1 MKTVDITGNLR
12 KEMEK
17 VLDKHRLDHTIGVAY
32 TAASLA
38 FVHGADKDMALTAGM
53 LHDCAKN
60 IPDDEKLELCKKY
73 GIELNKSELAN
84 PSLIHAKLGEYLAKS
99 KYGVD
104 DEDILN
110 AIRYHTTGKPAMS
123 LLEKIIYVADYIEP
137 NRKPLPELDE
147 IRKEAYRDLDLCVL
161 HILSSI
167 LDYLNSSGAELD
179 PMTNE
184 TFLYYDKLIKE
195 RGI

>member
-1 MKTVDITGNLR
+1 MKTVDLTGNLR

-17 VLDKHRLDHTIGVAY
+17 VLDEHRLDHTIGVAY

-38 FVHGADKDMALTAGM
+38 FVHGADKDLALTAGM

-60 IPDDEKLELCKKY
+60 IPDAEKLELCNKY
-73 GIELNKSELAN
+73 AIELNRSELTN
-84 PSLIHAKLGEYLAKS
+84 PSLIHAKLGEYLART

-104 DEDILN
+104 NDDILN
-110 AIRYHTTGKPAMS
+110 AIRYHTTGRPAMS
-123 LLEKIIYVADYIEP
+123 LLEKIIYAADYIEP
-137 NRKPLPELDE
+137 NRKPLPKLDE
-147 IRKEAYRDLDLCVL
+147 IRKEAYKDLDLCIL
-161 HILSSI
+161 HILASI
-167 LDYLNSSGAELD
+167 LDHLKRSGAELD

-195 RGI
+195 RS